1 MVPALQGPEPHGD
14 GHRGALSP
22 PDRASLSSARALGK
36 AALRSAW
43 KMGFACR
50 TESWEVVPG
59 NRGSLGWGTRPGKGE
74 SELEE
79 ELLLRGQWA
88 TDPGEAS

>member
-1 MVPALQGPEPHGD
+1 M
-14 GHRGALSP
+14 
-22 PDRASLSSARALGK
+22 
-36 AALRSAW
+36 
-43 KMGFACR
+43 
-50 TESWEVVPG
+50 ESWEVVPG

>member
-1 MVPALQGPEPHGD
+1 MGTATEEPLVPRTGLP
-14 GHRGALSP
+14 
-22 PDRASLSSARALGK
+22 SAQHK
-36 AALRSAW
+36 VALRSAW

-50 TESWEVVPG
+50 TESWEAVPG

-79 ELLLRGQWA
+79 ELLPRGQGA
-88 TDPGEAS
+88 MDPGEAS